1 MTFAARNFL
10 TYFKSVSGVLYGEQD
25 SPQMAGESYQPTG
38 PYQVN

>member
-10 TYFKSVSGVLYGEQD
+10 TYFKSVSEFCMVSKK

-38 PYQVN
+38 RYQVN